1 MEFRSDNISSN
12 SKKEEAQSLKT
23 DKKLR
28 NGLNSIQSHPC
39 SVSFNSPM
47 NGSNHMLTNV
57 SHFCHADRGRLGQQ
71 NIKRMTLTR
80 KRKRNNKKTKHD
92 KRQRME

>member
-23 DKKLR
+23 EKKLR

-57 SHFCHADRGRLGQQ
+57 SHFCHADRGRLSQQ
-71 NIKRMTLTR
+71 NIKRMTKETD
-80 KRKRNNKKTKHD
+80 KKEKE
-92 KRQRME
+92 K